1 MQRTEIVQTALNKGF
16 ILEETKNTEN
26 TAENTSPTDL
36 KALTKE
42 ELISIVES
50 QRAEID
56 ELDNPP
62 PNDWH
67 SMAYAM
73 FHIILYRFKLVN
85 IKHEFPLGAQPP
97 RADFIVV
104 DDNETIDLDSAVFKI
119 FRKTNIIEFKSPDD
133 ELSEQVLWKVVGY
146 AGLYI
151 AKYGADDRDITIT
164 LLRDTKP
171 VKLLKELEDFVE
183 AEDADD
189 ENGIYYI
196 KGWKV
201 DFPIQIVVTSSL
213 KGKDNAGFRAISK
226 NPRIEDIEQ
235 LLLEV
240 SEAKDSDLIGWFRDF
255 LDLFSRLDSE
265 TVEEMKRRDP
275 DMARTWR
282 DIFGVDAEVDAA
294 VSSARADER
303 ANTTRTIYFSLVQDG
318 DLTIDRAAQK
328 SGMTTDQFRQQME
341 EYNRTHSS
349 QEQTAQTTQ
358 VAQTV

>member
-1 MQRTEIVQTALNKGF
+1 MEEKEAYKETDK
-16 ILEETKNTEN
+16 ETKNTEN
-26 TAENTSPTDL
+26 TVENTNITTPTDL
-36 KALTKE
+36 SALTKE

-50 QRAEID
+50 QRAEIAA
-56 ELDNPP
+56 LDNPP
-62 PNDWH
+62 QNDWH

-73 FHIILYRFKLVN
+73 LHIILFRFKQVN
-85 IKHEFPLGAQPP
+85 IKHEFLLGAQPP

-146 AGLYI
+146 ASLYI
-151 AKYGADDRDITIT
+151 AKYGVDDCAITIT

-183 AEDADD
+183 TDDTDDADD
-189 ENGIYYI
+189 DNGIYYI
-196 KGWKV
+196 KDWKV
-201 DFPIQIVVTSSL
+201 GFPIQIVVTSSL
-213 KGKDNAGFRAISK
+213 RGKENAGFRAISK

-235 LLLEV
+235 LLRDV
-240 SEAKDSDLIGWFRDF
+240 SEAKDTDLIGWFRDF

-282 DIFGVDAEVDAA
+282 DIFGVDAEI
-294 VSSARADER
+294 SNARADER
-303 ANTTRTIYFSLVQDG
+303 RTNLYTYVQDG
-318 DLTIDRAAQK
+318 DMMLENAARRAGLTEE
-328 SGMTTDQFRQQME
+328 QFRTEMTNHG
-341 EYNRTHSS
+341 YR
-349 QEQTAQTTQ
+349 
-358 VAQTV
+358 VPQTV